1 LCHGLRLC
9 FKFCCDQLI
18 GSLFLKTAIT
28 ISIRIPS
35 SVARSTNLNHRF
47 TTTVLDVQGKPVL
60 ELLKHSPR
68 QHQQKISVMGLVMA
82 VGASSF
88 ASIAFSSPAVVNQVL
103 APSTQSEAL
112 PATPKLP
119 APAQPAAET
128 PVGITNI
135 PPASQPLALAPLPV
149 ATAPTIPVV
158 QPIATPANDNDFVY
172 PLSTPTQVGSPFG
185 WRVHPISGK
194 KRLHSGMD
202 FTAPEGTP
210 VLAATGGKVISA
222 GVMGG
227 YGKTVVIEQAGKIQ
241 TRYAHLSHIS
251 VQAGQELAAGTFIGA
266 VGSTGRSTGPHLH
279 FEVLTFT
286 PDGWIAIDPAP
297 GVQYA
302 LNNLQQV
309 LQASQSAASG
319 G

>member
-1 LCHGLRLC
+1 
-9 FKFCCDQLI
+9 
-18 GSLFLKTAIT
+18 LKTAIT
-28 ISIRIPS
+28 PSLRISS
-35 SVARSTNLNHRF
+35 SVAHDTSLGHRF
-47 TTTVLDVQGKPVL
+47 TTTTLDIQGKPVL

-68 QHQQKISVMGLVMA
+68 QPQPKISAMGLMMA
-82 VGASSF
+82 IGASSF
-88 ASIAFSSPAVVNQVL
+88 ASVAFSSPAVVSQAL
-103 APSTQSEAL
+103 TPTTQSEPLSVAPQTPTLPAPAL
-112 PATPKLP
+112 PATK
-119 APAQPAAET
+119 APEI

-135 PPASQPLALAPLPV
+135 PPAPQPLALAPLPV
-149 ATAPTIPVV
+149 ATAPEVPVV
-158 QPIATPANDNDFVY
+158 QPIATPVNDNDFVY

-185 WRVHPISGK
+185 WRIHPISGS

-202 FTAPEGTP
+202 FTAPEGAP
-210 VLAATGGKVISA
+210 VLAATNGKVISA

-227 YGKTVVIEQAGKIQ
+227 YGKTVVIEQAGRIQ
-241 TRYAHLSHIS
+241 TRYAHLSQIS
-251 VQAGQELAAGTFIGA
+251 VQAGQELAAGTPIGA

-309 LQASQSAASG
+309 LQASQSVIPGS
-319 G
+319 

>member
-1 LCHGLRLC
+1 MRLC
-9 FKFCCDQLI
+9 FKFWCDQLI

-28 ISIRIPS
+28 PSIRIPS

-88 ASIAFSSPAVVNQVL
+88 ASIAFSSPAIVSQAL
-103 APSTQSEAL
+103 APSAQSVSEAKPTL
-112 PATPKLP
+112 PT
-119 APAQPAAET
+119 PAQPTIET

-135 PPASQPLALAPLPV
+135 PPVSQPLALAPLPV

-172 PLSTPTQVGSPFG
+172 PLNTPTQVGSPFG

-202 FTAPEGTP
+202 FAAPEGTP

-251 VQAGQELAAGTFIGA
+251 VQAGQELTAGTFIGA

-279 FEVLTFT
+279 FEVLAFT

-309 LQASQSAASG
+309 LQASQPVTPG